1 MFSISGEVYGGH
13 LYKKKIGTTIVAVA
27 VVLVI
32 PPCIGKEGPW
42 FFASLLTEEV
52 KFDMWDHLC
61 SICCSLLPP
70 FVLL

>member
-1 MFSISGEVYGGH
+1 MVVTCLKRKSGQPF
-13 LYKKKIGTTIVAVA
+13 VAVA

-32 PPCIGKEGPW
+32 PPHIGKEGLW

-61 SICCSLLPP
+61 SICCSFTSTICPSLKQHL
-70 FVLL
+70 

>member
-1 MFSISGEVYGGH
+1 MWS
-13 LYKKKIGTTIVAVA
+13 LYKRKLEQQFVAVA

-32 PPCIGKEGPW
+32 PPCIGKEGSL

-61 SICCSLLPP
+61 SICCLFTSTICPS
-70 FVLL
+70 FKAAFMMM